1 LRGFRSARLQF
12 TDWAKDILR
21 RADVAARR
29 FNPDVRIRLARV
41 GGVVQATFTDEPAAD
56 DLAVA
61 LDGGVTVY
69 AEAGLEGLVDVE
81 EPHDRI
87 VLKPA
92 GAPWNDRSGHDGS

>member
-1 LRGFRSARLQF
+1 MLQF